1 MTASYI
7 PALFLKL
14 LLNQAQANQR
24 PACTWFLNIACVH
37 DISMCMWCVCV
48 CVCMCARVR
57 VHVCVSIPEAFN
69 GQWHDMDPIL
79 LVKQVLQ
86 LLCSNFTLYC

>member
-37 DISMCMWCVCV
+37 DISMCVCGMCVHVRACVC
-48 CVCMCARVR
+48 
-57 VHVCVSIPEAFN
+57 VCVSIPEAFN
-69 GQWHDMDPIL
+69 GQWHDMDSI
-79 LVKQVLQ
+79 
-86 LLCSNFTLYC
+86 

>member
-1 MTASYI
+1 MITASYI

-37 DISMCMWCVCV
+37 DISMCVWCVCA
-48 CVCMCARVR
+48 CVRMCVR
-57 VHVCVSIPEAFN
+57 ASIPEAPN
-69 GQWHDMDPIL
+69 GQWHDMDPI
-79 LVKQVLQ
+79 
-86 LLCSNFTLYC
+86 